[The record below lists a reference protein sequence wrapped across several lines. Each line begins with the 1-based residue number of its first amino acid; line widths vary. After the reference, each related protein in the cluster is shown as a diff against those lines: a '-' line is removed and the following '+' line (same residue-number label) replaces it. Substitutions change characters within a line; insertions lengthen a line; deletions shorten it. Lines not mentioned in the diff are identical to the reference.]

1 MDDRPTHKITMTVT
15 GNYAHGTA
23 EHASVTVS
31 GDGSLDQYVEAFK
44 SFLVASGFAM
54 DTAKKFDEVDV

>member
-1 MDDRPTHKITMTVT
+1 MDDRPTHIITMTVK
-15 GNYAHGTA
+15 GNYPHGYA
-23 EHASVTVS
+23 DHASITVA

-54 DTAKKFDEVDV
+54 DTAKKFDIDV

>member
-1 MDDRPTHKITMTVT
+1 MDDRPTHKIIMTVE
-15 GNYAHGTA
+15 GNYVHGQE

-44 SFLVASGFAM
+44 AFLVASGFAM
-54 DTAKKFDEVDV
+54 DTAKKFDIDV